1 MINYSVT
8 IVFYNLYFGFY
19 VPYAI
24 DIANQTRL
32 GISDDQKDE
41 LIELK
46 KKWDDAFTNYTG
58 PETYGKLSIAV
69 QTKVYRMCK
78 LVTDGLTQQL
88 KTSKSITLEELDFII
103 FNIHKDAS
111 KGKIPKPTAIAS
123 VVQRLV
129 SHLNNEY
136 QASNVADPT
145 SGAKPFQVKRLKI
158 VMLVLDAKAAIPT
171 IDMLKPEME
180 SGSMRF
186 DIPFTEDQI
195 GMIAYIAVCFSN
207 DAGDGEYSAIIA
219 SPII

>member
-24 DIANQTRL
+24 DAANQTRL

-41 LIELK
+41 LILLK
-46 KKWDDAFTNYTG
+46 DQWDKAFQNYTE
-58 PETYGKLSIAV
+58 PETYGKLSIAI
-69 QTKVYRMCK
+69 QNKVYRMCK

-111 KGKIPKPTAIAS
+111 RTKASKPTATA
-123 VVQRLV
+123 VVIQRLV

-136 QASNVADPT
+136 LVSDVANPS
-145 SGAKPFQVKRLKI
+145 SGAKPKGTKRVKV
-158 VMLVLDAKAAIPT
+158 VMIVLDAKAGIPT
-171 IDMLKPEME
+171 IDMLKAEME
-180 SGSMRF
+180 SGTMRF

-207 DAGDGEYSAIIA
+207 DAGDGEYSKIIA